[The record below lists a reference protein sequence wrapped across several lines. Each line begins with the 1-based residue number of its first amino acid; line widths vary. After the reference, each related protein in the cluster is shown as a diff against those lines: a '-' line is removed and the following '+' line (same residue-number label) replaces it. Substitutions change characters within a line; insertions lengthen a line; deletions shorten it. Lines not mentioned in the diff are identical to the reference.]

1 MYAGYDLCS
10 SVKLTGPSDE
20 YGTQPTIVELPT
32 LNTSHTDFVTVKCQ
46 ITLPANLS
54 AQDRAYYRPRL
65 RFYLTA
71 DGKVCTLRDENNSH
85 PCNSDDHTC
94 AGFNYTYMPD
104 KEEDIET
111 INFAY
116 NVTTIARMNNSVVT
130 CGVLYHRVDCY
141 SQTAAMISIQDGP
154 TCDQST
160 TTTNAITTT
169 TESATT
175 TESPTT
181 TLPSTTED
189 ETTITSTTP
198 QPADTGEIIVH
209 RTVFVPVVGIA
220 VLVGIT
226 LLVANGIQL
235 AVIIKRR
242 ASTEVQVSATN
253 GTALEHGTEFD
264 RDLESEENTTTIRN
278 NNTA

>member
-1 MYAGYDLCS
+1 M
-10 SVKLTGPSDE
+10 GPSDE
-20 YGTQPTIVELPT
+20 YGTQPSIIELPT
-32 LNTSHTDFVTVKCQ
+32 LNTSHTDFVTIKCQ

-54 AQDRAYYRPRL
+54 AQNLNYYHPML

-71 DGKVCTLRDENNSH
+71 DGKVCTLRDRNDSH
-85 PCNSDDHTC
+85 PCNSDDDTC
-94 AGFNYTYMPD
+94 AGFHYTYYE
-104 KEEDIET
+104 EEDIKT
-111 INFAY
+111 INFTY
-116 NVTTIARMNNSVVT
+116 HVTTIARMNNSVVT
-130 CGVLYHRVDCY
+130 CGVYYRGVGNY
-141 SQTAAMISIQDGP
+141 YTQTAAMISIQDGP
-154 TCDQST
+154 TCGQST
-160 TTTNAITTT
+160 TTTNATTTATESTTT
-169 TESATT
+169 TKSSTITES

-181 TLPSTTED
+181 IHPSTTED
-189 ETTITSTTP
+189 ETILTTKASTTP
-198 QPADTGEIIVH
+198 QPTCTADTGKFIE
-209 RTVFVPVVGIA
+209 RVFFPVVGIA

-235 AVIIKRR
+235 VVIIKRR